1 MLTTAGFI
9 ITAVVT
15 LIGGAGGAALF
26 QWLSKRRDQQLA
38 EKQDDRKAGY
48 DSVAIVNSWREQAK
62 ASAEDA
68 AEARKEARAVRD
80 EMASMRADIEAL
92 LDRVSHLEDDQG
104 VIVGYVTVVT
114 AGVEA
119 GTVPPLPP
127 MPPKVQAILSH
138 VEQRKESE

>member
-38 EKQDDRKAGY
+38 ERKDDREAGH
-48 DSVAIVNSWREQAK
+48 DSVAIVNAWREQAK

-68 AEARKEARAVRD
+68 AEARKEARAVRS
-80 EMASMRADIEAL
+80 EMVSMRADIEAL
-92 LDRVSHLEDDQG
+92 LDRVGHLEDDQG

-138 VEQRKESE
+138 IQHKEQE